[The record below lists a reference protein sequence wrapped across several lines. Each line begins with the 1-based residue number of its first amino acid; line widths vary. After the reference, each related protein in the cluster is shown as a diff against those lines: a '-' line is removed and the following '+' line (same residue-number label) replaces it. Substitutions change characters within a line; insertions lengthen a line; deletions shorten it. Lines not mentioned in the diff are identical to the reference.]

1 MKGYKR
7 VTYYEPRLGKNVVD
21 MTHFS
26 ELTGENYFAEMRRLD
41 SDTPTCLPTEFL
53 TGPIVE
59 RLADLE
65 NRMEEGKLVSAKV
78 ENVDELDDVELQF
91 YAGYNYGVRKNEA
104 WLLLKLIANLV
115 QDDDMVPMAGINLLM
130 KRLYGF
136 TYLNPKAKYI
146 YTDDRGV
153 KHRCTIMEQ
162 QEDWVSIDMEDGGI
176 ITVMKCEVKEDVT
189 V

>member
-7 VTYYEPRLGKNVVD
+7 VTYYEPRLGKNAID
-21 MTHFS
+21 LTHFS

-78 ENVDELDDVELQF
+78 KSTEDLDDVELEF
-91 YAGYNYGVRKNEA
+91 YAGYNYGVRKDEA
-104 WLLLKLIANLV
+104 WLLLKLISNLV
-115 QDDDMVPMAGINLLM
+115 QDDDTVPMAGINLLM
-130 KRLYGF
+130 ERLYSF

-146 YTDDRGV
+146 YIDDKGV
-153 KHRCTIMEQ
+153 KHKCAIQEQ
-162 QEDWVSIDMEDGGI
+162 TEDRVSIALEEGGI
-176 ITVMKCEVKEDVT
+176 ITVMKKELKEDET

>member
-7 VTYYEPRLGKNVVD
+7 VTYYEPRLGKNAID
-21 MTHFS
+21 LTYFS

-41 SDTPTCLPTEFL
+41 SDTPMVLPTELL

-59 RLADLE
+59 RLANLE

-78 ENVDELDDVELQF
+78 ENVDELDDAELEF
-91 YAGYNYGVRKNEA
+91 YTNYNYGVRKNEA

-130 KRLYGF
+130 KRLYNF

-146 YTDDRGV
+146 YIDDKGV
-153 KHRCTIMEQ
+153 KHKCAIREQ
-162 QEDWVSIDMEDGGI
+162 TEDWVSIALEEGGI
-176 ITVMKCEVKEDVT
+176 VTVMKSEVKEDET
-189 V
+189 A

>member
-26 ELTGENYFAEMRRLD
+26 DLTGENHVAEMRRLD
-41 SDTPTCLPTEFL
+41 SDTPFGLPTDFML
-53 TGPIVE
+53 GPIVE

-130 KRLYGF
+130 KRLYNF

-153 KHRCTIMEQ
+153 KHKCTIQEQ
-162 QEDWVSIDMEDGGI
+162 TEDRVSIDIEDGGI
-176 ITVMKCEVKEDVT
+176 ITVMKKELKEDVT

>member
-7 VTYYEPRLGKNVVD
+7 VTYYEPRLGKNVVN
-21 MTHFS
+21 MTRFS
-26 ELTGENYFAEMRRLD
+26 DLTGVNHVAEIRRLG
-41 SDTPTCLPTEFL
+41 SDTPFGLPTDFML
-53 TGPIVE
+53 GPIVE

-78 ENVDELDDVELQF
+78 KSTEDLDDVELEF
-91 YAGYNYGVRKNEA
+91 YAGYNYGVRKDEA

-115 QDDDMVPMAGINLLM
+115 QDDDTVPMAGINLLM

-136 TYLNPKAKYI
+136 TYLNPKAKYV
-146 YTDDRGV
+146 YTDDKGAEH
-153 KHRCTIMEQ
+153 KCTIMEQ
-162 QEDWVSIDMEDGGI
+162 QEDWVSIDIEDGGI
-176 ITVMKCEVKEDVT
+176 ITAMKSEVKEDVT

>member
-7 VTYYEPRLGKNVVD
+7 VTYYEPRLGKNAID
-21 MTHFS
+21 LTHYS

-41 SDTPTCLPTEFL
+41 SDTPMCLPTELL

-59 RLADLE
+59 RLADFE
-65 NRMEEGKLVSAKV
+65 NRMEDGRLVSAKV

-91 YAGYNYGVRKNEA
+91 YTGYNYGVRKNEA
-104 WLLLKLIANLV
+104 WLLLKSIAQLV
-115 QDDDMVPMAGINLLM
+115 QDNDMVPMAGINLLT
-130 KRLYGF
+130 KRLYNF

-146 YTDDRGV
+146 YTDDKGV
-153 KHRCTIMEQ
+153 KHKCAIREQ
-162 QEDWVSIDMEDGGI
+162 TEDRVSIALEEGGI

-189 V
+189 I